1 MHYQKIY
8 NDLITRAQ
16 NRILSEDVYSEVHHI
31 IPKCM
36 NGSNDKENLVR
47 LLPEEHFIAHQLLV
61 KIYPDVTNLILA
73 FGYMSSKTYGKKNK
87 IYGWLRRKLGKKM
100 SEINKG
106 KKRIFT
112 PEHKA
117 KLAESNRRRKGK
129 YSEEHKRKISK
140 SLKGRP
146 GRIPSLETRIKLS
159 NSLKGKSTGPNPK
172 LLEFNKSRRG
182 IKLSKEHKEKL
193 SISKRKRDLEK
204 KLMSDAIGS

>member
-8 NDLITRAQ
+8 NNLIERAK
-16 NRILSEDVYSEVHHI
+16 NRTLSKDVYSEVHHI
-31 IPKCM
+31 IPRCM
-36 NGSNDKENLVR
+36 NGLDNKENLVR
-47 LLPEEHFIAHQLLV
+47 LLPEEHFVAHQLLI
-61 KIYPDVTNLILA
+61 KIYPNVTNLILA

-112 PEHKA
+112 PEHRA

-129 YSEEHKRKISK
+129 YSEEHKRKISE
-140 SLKGRP
+140 SLKGKP
-146 GRIPSLETRIKLS
+146 GRIPSFETRIKLS

-172 LLEFNKSRRG
+172 LAEFNRSRRG
-182 IKLSKEHKEKL
+182 IKFSEEHKEKL
-193 SISKRKRDLEK
+193 RISKRKRDLEK
-204 KLMSDAIGS
+204 NLMSVEISK